1 LGAVLSSNAR
11 HDSGFFEATLETVKV
26 RQKIGRSRT
35 RPKHVVA
42 DKAYHSDQI
51 RAYLRKRNIR
61 ATIPEKSLRPGT
73 KRRKKGPHP
82 KFDNQIYKERNVI
95 ERLFAWL
102 KECRRITTRFEKKAV
117 NFLAMVKLAF
127 IKLYLKKYFSDTP

>member
-1 LGAVLSSNAR
+1 MSSNAR
-11 HDSGFFEATLETVKV
+11 HDSGFLPQVLSTVKV
-26 RQKIGRSRT
+26 NQSRGRSRT
-35 RPKHVVA
+35 RPDQVVA
-42 DKAYHSDQI
+42 DKAYSSDQI
-51 RAYLRKRNIR
+51 RVYLRKRGIK

-82 KFDNQIYKERNVI
+82 KFDNQIYKERNVV
-95 ERLFAWL
+95 ERLFAWI

-127 IKLYLKKYFSDTP
+127 IKIYFKKHFSDTL